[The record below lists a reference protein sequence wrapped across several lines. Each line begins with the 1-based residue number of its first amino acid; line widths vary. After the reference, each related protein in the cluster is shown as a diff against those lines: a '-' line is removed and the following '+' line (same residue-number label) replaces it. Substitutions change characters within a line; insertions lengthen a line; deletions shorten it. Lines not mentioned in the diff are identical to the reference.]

1 MSNVKVKNLFRF
13 PLKSSDYVE
22 IVDIN
27 DDVDPW
33 YGINKMVITEE
44 QINQLKNGKV
54 IYFSDG
60 EYASVVALD
69 KVVKKIEDSD

>member
-1 MSNVKVKNLFRF
+1 MSKVKLKDLFRLEG
-13 PLKSSDYVE
+13 PDYVE

-27 DDVDPW
+27 DAVDPW
-33 YGINKMVITEE
+33 YGISKMVITEE
-44 QINQLKNGKV
+44 QINQLKNDKV

-60 EYASVVALD
+60 EYAYVVALD

>member
-1 MSNVKVKNLFRF
+1 MNNVKVKDLFEV
-13 PLKSSDYVE
+13 PLKGSDYVE

-33 YGINKMVITEE
+33 FGINPMVITEE

-60 EYASVVALD
+60 EYASVVGLD

>member
-1 MSNVKVKNLFRF
+1 MNNVKVKDLFRP
-13 PLKSSDYVE
+13 PLEGPEYVE

-33 YGINKMVITEE
+33 FGINPMVITEE

-69 KVVKKIEDSD
+69 KVVKKN